1 MSVSDLNS
9 RTKKLEED
17 MLKHQEVI
25 NNHGGLLQRLAST
38 NDQFNLKISQ
48 LNQIIEQYRVNIYNM
63 ELRFNLIV
71 KILEEKGIIL
81 QGEFDKRWPVFLKN
95 DIGVPGSDGLMEGS
109 LKVSFYG
116 I

>member
-1 MSVSDLNS
+1 
-9 RTKKLEED
+9 
-17 MLKHQEVI
+17 
-25 NNHGGLLQRLAST
+25 
-38 NDQFNLKISQ
+38 
-48 LNQIIEQYRVNIYNM
+48 M